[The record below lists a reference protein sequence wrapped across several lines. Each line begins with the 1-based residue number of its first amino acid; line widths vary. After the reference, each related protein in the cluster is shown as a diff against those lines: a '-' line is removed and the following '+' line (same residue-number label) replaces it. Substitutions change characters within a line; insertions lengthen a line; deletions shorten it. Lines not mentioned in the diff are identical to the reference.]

1 MSGRTTTLL
10 HRSRDSKRA
19 AVARNA
25 RSAVVKRGRVPPDRG
40 SSAGGGARPSRDP
53 AHRRRTGR
61 ADGAGR
67 KGAGTAQT
75 RAPRQSELS
84 RSTCPPTARSEPR
97 SSFFTPRALGP
108 PTAHGR
114 LGADERHNQPAG
126 GRSGQPTELLDGVS
140 GAVRFSRTVASS
152 PSIQRTSATGK
163 AGIRG
168 WLMGPRDESVK
179 SARPRLA
186 PLAPQAGHARG
197 RDRSPLPADRVGG
210 DLT

>member
-1 MSGRTTTLL
+1 MGSPFPAERTSPLIEGSSGGRPGRRERRRRRVDRSSRCHRVSVSGRTTTLL

-84 RSTCPPTARSEPR
+84 RWTCPPTARSEPR
-97 SSFFTPRALGP
+97 SSFFTPRAIEHRGL
-108 PTAHGR
+108 AVLEH
-114 LGADERHNQPAG
+114 
-126 GRSGQPTELLDGVS
+126 LD
-140 GAVRFSRTVASS
+140 FSREV
-152 PSIQRTSATGK
+152 
-163 AGIRG
+163 
-168 WLMGPRDESVK
+168 
-179 SARPRLA
+179 
-186 PLAPQAGHARG
+186 
-197 RDRSPLPADRVGG
+197 ADRVAWLGRYRHVSS
-210 DLT
+210 LVRVPVIRVYV